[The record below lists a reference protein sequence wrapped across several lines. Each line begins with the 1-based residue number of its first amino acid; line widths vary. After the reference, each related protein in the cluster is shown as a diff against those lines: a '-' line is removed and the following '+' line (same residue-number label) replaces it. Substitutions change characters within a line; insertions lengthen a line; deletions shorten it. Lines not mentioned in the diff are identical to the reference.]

1 MVESKHKTGR
11 PRNESFE
18 QTYPYLTKWVKA
30 RGWIEIGV
38 IDGFSNFVLA
48 LDEGGMIWEG
58 KKKYKTIDEAFRA
71 LEKSLSAWMK
81 EQYGE

>member
-1 MVESKHKTGR
+1 MVESKLKTRR
-11 PRNESFE
+11 PRKESFE
-18 QTYPYLTKWVKA
+18 QTFPYITKWMKS

-38 IDGFSNFVLA
+38 IDGISNFVLA
-48 LDEGGMIWEG
+48 LDEGGMVWEG

-71 LEKSLSAWMK
+71 LEKGLSAWMK

>member
-1 MVESKHKTGR
+1 MIETKLKTR
-11 PRNESFE
+11 KPRKESFE
-18 QTYPYLTKWVKA
+18 QTYPYITEWVKA

-58 KKKYKTIDEAFRA
+58 KKKYQTMDDMFQA
-71 LEKSLSAWMK
+71 LEKGLSVWMK
-81 EQYGE
+81 E